1 MVNNDW
7 DAFLY
12 AMWTRSM
19 SNLKVFHIIDH
30 INLHLSSLC
39 GMLDSVLNS
48 LSHPTSK
55 AVLSKTTN
63 LPGKNPEAYL
73 WKETVMTLGV
83 NEKASSTP
91 SP

>member
-48 LSHPTSK
+48 LSHPTSE
-55 AVLSKTTN
+55 AV
-63 LPGKNPEAYL
+63 
-73 WKETVMTLGV
+73 
-83 NEKASSTP
+83 
-91 SP
+91 